1 MCLVTATS
9 AEAVLDRM
17 EVDSTFAQRV
27 KEAGSPEASL
37 ALLRT
42 EGFDVTAGDLRD
54 ALLDRYGDQL
64 SSDDLDAVAGGISL
78 DGTTLSLGSVAG
90 MAGTVL
96 AVAAAAV

>member
-1 MCLVTATS
+1 MTATS
-9 AEAVLDRM
+9 AEGVLDRM
-17 EVDSTFAQRV
+17 EADPTFAERV
-27 KEAGSPEASL
+27 KDAGSPEASL
-37 ALLRT
+37 AILRS

-64 SSDDLDAVAGGISL
+64 SPDELDTIAGGISL
-78 DGTTLSLGSVAG
+78 DGSTFALGTVSE